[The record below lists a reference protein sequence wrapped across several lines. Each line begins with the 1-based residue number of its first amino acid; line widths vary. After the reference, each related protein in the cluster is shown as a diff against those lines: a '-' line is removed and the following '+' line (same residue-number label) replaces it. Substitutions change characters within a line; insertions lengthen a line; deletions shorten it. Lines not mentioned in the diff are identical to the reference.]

1 MDSAF
6 LVFDLVGGDAG
17 FQRERDARR
26 FVHPKL
32 DDPEEAVGL
41 VVGERVNRI
50 PAANASPNST
60 GRIKANPFLAIGVE
74 KRPK

>member
-1 MDSAF
+1 MNSAF

-17 FQRERDARR
+17 FQGKRDSGS

-41 VVGERVNRI
+41 IVGEE
-50 PAANASPNST
+50 
-60 GRIKANPFLAIGVE
+60 G
-74 KRPK
+74 